1 MSNIFQKNINF
12 SYEVFPPQDIS
23 NNPKLV
29 EKINALIH
37 KPSFIS
43 VTYGAGGSNRDK
55 TMDLVRRIHQDTDI
69 DVAAHLTC
77 VDSSISD
84 TMSLV
89 EYYLKIGVNK
99 IVALR
104 GDSPNNIS
112 KKYKAHPQGFQK
124 TGELIKAIKK
134 LSDIE
139 VYCAGYPEKHP
150 DSEGLK
156 ADIENLKDKV
166 NSGSKHII
174 TQYFFDNNL
183 FYTYK
188 ELLNRSKIGANLI
201 PGIIPITNFPKIREF
216 SIKCGASIPKKFEE
230 IFNDHFD
237 NLNNEQQLEIIL
249 SIIADQARDLIEN
262 GINNLHIYSLN
273 QISLMDQIISKLNI
287 DSVK

>member
-1 MSNIFQKNINF
+1 MSNISQRNIIF

-29 EKINALIH
+29 GKINALKH

-55 TMDLVRRIHQDTDI
+55 TMDLVRRIHQETDI

-99 IVALR
+99 ILALR

-112 KKYKAHPQGFQK
+112 KKYKAHPEGFQK

-134 LSDIE
+134 LSDIQ

-150 DSEGLK
+150 DSENLK

-166 NSGSKHII
+166 NSGSNDII
-174 TQYFFDNNL
+174 TQYFFDNNF
-183 FYTYK
+183 FYTFR
-188 ELLNRSKIGANLI
+188 ELLNKSYIEANLI
-201 PGIIPITNFPKIREF
+201 PGIIPITNYQKIREF
-216 SIKCGASIPKKFEE
+216 SIKCGASIPKKFEG
-230 IFNDHFD
+230 IFEDHFN
-237 NLNNEQQLEIIL
+237 NLNSEQQLEIIL
-249 SIIADQARDLIEN
+249 SIIADQVSDLIEN

-273 QISLMDQIISKLNI
+273 QMSLMDQIISKLNI
-287 DSVK
+287 DSV

>member
-12 SYEVFPPQDIS
+12 SYEVFPPQEII
-23 NNPKLV
+23 NNVKLV

-77 VDSSISD
+77 VDASISD

-99 IVALR
+99 ILALR

-112 KKYKAHPQGFQK
+112 KKYTAHPEGFQK

-134 LSDIE
+134 LSDIQ
-139 VYCAGYPEKHP
+139 VYCAGYPETHP
-150 DSEGLK
+150 DSENLK

-166 NSGSKHII
+166 NSGSNDII

-183 FYTYK
+183 FYTFS
-188 ELLNRSKIGANLI
+188 ELLDRSKIGANLI
-201 PGIIPITNFPKIREF
+201 PGIIPITNFQKIREF
-216 SIKCGASIPKKFEE
+216 SIKCGASIPKKFEG
-230 IFNDHFD
+230 IFNHHFN
-237 NLNNEQQLEIIL
+237 NLNNEQQLDIIL

-273 QISLMDQIISKLNI
+273 QISLMDQIINKLNI

>member
-1 MSNIFQKNINF
+1 MSNISQKNINF
-12 SYEVFPPQDIS
+12 SYEVFPPQEIS
-23 NNPKLV
+23 NNVKLV

-77 VDSSISD
+77 VDASISD

-99 IVALR
+99 ILALR

-112 KKYKAHPQGFQK
+112 KKYIAHPEGFQK

-134 LSDIE
+134 LSDIQ
-139 VYCAGYPEKHP
+139 VYCAGYPETHP
-150 DSEGLK
+150 DSENLK

-166 NSGSKHII
+166 NSGSNDII

-183 FYTYK
+183 FYTFS
-188 ELLNRSKIGANLI
+188 ELLDRRKIKANLI
-201 PGIIPITNFPKIREF
+201 PGIIPITNFQKIREF
-216 SIKCGASIPKKFEE
+216 SIKCGASIPKKFEG
-230 IFNDHFD
+230 IFNHHFN
-237 NLNNEQQLEIIL
+237 NLNNQEQSEIIL
-249 SIIADQARDLIEN
+249 SIIADQVRDLIEN

-273 QISLMDQIISKLNI
+273 QISLMDQIVNKLNI
-287 DSVK
+287 DSV

>member
-12 SYEVFPPQDIS
+12 SYEVFPPQEIS
-23 NNPKLV
+23 NNAKLV
-29 EKINALIH
+29 EKINALIY

-55 TMDLVRRIHQDTDI
+55 TMDLVRRIRQDTDI

-77 VDSSISD
+77 VDASISD

-99 IVALR
+99 ILALR

-112 KKYKAHPQGFQK
+112 KKYTAHPEGFQK

-134 LSDIE
+134 LSDIQ
-139 VYCAGYPEKHP
+139 VYCAGYPETHP
-150 DSEGLK
+150 DSENLK

-166 NSGSKHII
+166 NSGSNDII

-183 FYTYK
+183 FYTFS
-188 ELLNRSKIGANLI
+188 ELLDRNKIGANLI
-201 PGIIPITNFPKIREF
+201 PGIIPITNFQKIREF
-216 SIKCGASIPKKFEE
+216 SIKCGASIPKKFQG
-230 IFNDHFD
+230 IFNDHFN

>member
-12 SYEVFPPQDIS
+12 SYEVFPPQEII
-23 NNPKLV
+23 NNVKLV

-77 VDSSISD
+77 VDASISD

-99 IVALR
+99 ILALR

-112 KKYKAHPQGFQK
+112 KKYTAHPEGFQK

-134 LSDIE
+134 LSDIQ
-139 VYCAGYPEKHP
+139 VYCAGYPETHP
-150 DSEGLK
+150 DSENLK

-166 NSGSKHII
+166 NSGSNDII

-183 FYTYK
+183 FYTFS
-188 ELLNRSKIGANLI
+188 ELLDRSKIGANLI
-201 PGIIPITNFPKIREF
+201 PGIIPITNFQKIREF
-216 SIKCGASIPKKFEE
+216 SIKCGASIPKKFEG
-230 IFNDHFD
+230 IFNHHFN
-237 NLNNEQQLEIIL
+237 NLNNKQQLDIIL

-273 QISLMDQIISKLNI
+273 QISLMDQIINKLNI

>member
-12 SYEVFPPQDIS
+12 SYEVFPPQEII
-23 NNPKLV
+23 NNIKLV

-77 VDSSISD
+77 VDASISD

-99 IVALR
+99 ILALR

-112 KKYKAHPQGFQK
+112 KKYTAHPEGFQK

-134 LSDIE
+134 LSDIQ
-139 VYCAGYPEKHP
+139 VYCAGYPETHP
-150 DSEGLK
+150 DSENLK

-166 NSGSKHII
+166 NSGSNDII

-183 FYTYK
+183 FYTFS
-188 ELLNRSKIGANLI
+188 ELLDRNKIVANLI
-201 PGIIPITNFPKIREF
+201 PGIIPITNFQKIREF
-216 SIKCGASIPKKFEE
+216 SIKCGASIPKKFEG
-230 IFNDHFD
+230 IVNHHFN
-237 NLNNEQQLEIIL
+237 NLNNEQQLDIIL

-273 QISLMDQIISKLNI
+273 QISLMDQVINKLNI

>member
-12 SYEVFPPQDIS
+12 SYEVFPPQEIS
-23 NNPKLV
+23 NNVKLV

-77 VDSSISD
+77 VDASISD

-99 IVALR
+99 ILALR

-112 KKYKAHPQGFQK
+112 KKYIAHPEGFQK

-134 LSDIE
+134 LSDIQ
-139 VYCAGYPEKHP
+139 VYCAGYPETHP
-150 DSEGLK
+150 DSENLK

-183 FYTYK
+183 FYTFK

-216 SIKCGASIPKKFEE
+216 SIKCGASIPKKFEG
-230 IFNDHFD
+230 IFNHHFN
-237 NLNNEQQLEIIL
+237 NLNNQEQSEIIL
-249 SIIADQARDLIEN
+249 SIIADQVRDLIEN

-273 QISLMDQIISKLNI
+273 QISLMDQIINKLNI
-287 DSVK
+287 DSV

>member
-12 SYEVFPPQDIS
+12 SYEVFPPQEIS
-23 NNPKLV
+23 NNVKLV

-77 VDSSISD
+77 VDASISD

-99 IVALR
+99 ILALR

-112 KKYKAHPQGFQK
+112 KKYIAHPEGFQK

-134 LSDIE
+134 LSDIQ
-139 VYCAGYPEKHP
+139 VYCAGYPETHP
-150 DSEGLK
+150 DSENLK

-166 NSGSKHII
+166 NSGSNDII

-183 FYTYK
+183 FYTFS
-188 ELLNRSKIGANLI
+188 ELLDRRKIKANLI
-201 PGIIPITNFPKIREF
+201 PGIIPITNFQKIREF
-216 SIKCGASIPKKFEE
+216 SIKCGASIPKKFEG
-230 IFNDHFD
+230 IFNHHFN
-237 NLNNEQQLEIIL
+237 NLNNQEQSEIIL
-249 SIIADQARDLIEN
+249 SIIADQVRDLIEN

-273 QISLMDQIISKLNI
+273 QISLMDQIVNKLNI
-287 DSVK
+287 DSV

>member
-12 SYEVFPPQDIS
+12 SYEVFPPQEII
-23 NNPKLV
+23 NNVKLV

-77 VDSSISD
+77 VDASISD

-99 IVALR
+99 ILALR

-112 KKYKAHPQGFQK
+112 KKYTAHPEGFQK

-134 LSDIE
+134 LSDIQ
-139 VYCAGYPEKHP
+139 VYCAGYPETHP
-150 DSEGLK
+150 DSENLK

-166 NSGSKHII
+166 NSGSNDII

-183 FYTYK
+183 FYTFS
-188 ELLNRSKIGANLI
+188 ELLDRSKIGANLI
-201 PGIIPITNFPKIREF
+201 PGIIPITNFQKIREF
-216 SIKCGASIPKKFEE
+216 SIKCGASIPKKIEG
-230 IFNDHFD
+230 IFNHHFN
-237 NLNNEQQLEIIL
+237 NLNNEEQLDIIL

-273 QISLMDQIISKLNI
+273 QISLMDQVINKLNI

>member
-12 SYEVFPPQDIS
+12 SYEVFPPQEII
-23 NNPKLV
+23 NNVKLV

-77 VDSSISD
+77 VDASISD

-99 IVALR
+99 ILALR

-112 KKYKAHPQGFQK
+112 KKYTAHPEGFQK

-134 LSDIE
+134 LSDIQ
-139 VYCAGYPEKHP
+139 VYCAGYPETHP
-150 DSEGLK
+150 DSENLK
-156 ADIENLKDKV
+156 ADIENLKDKI
-166 NSGSKHII
+166 NSGSNDII

-183 FYTYK
+183 FYTFS
-188 ELLNRSKIGANLI
+188 ELLDRSKIGANLI
-201 PGIIPITNFPKIREF
+201 PGIIPITNFQKIREF
-216 SIKCGASIPKKFEE
+216 SIKCGASIPNKFEG
-230 IFNDHFD
+230 IFNHHFN
-237 NLNNEQQLEIIL
+237 NLNNEQQLDIIL

-273 QISLMDQIISKLNI
+273 QISLMDQIINKLNI

>member
-1 MSNIFQKNINF
+1 MNNISPKNVNF

-23 NNPKLV
+23 NNFKLV
-29 EKINALIH
+29 EKINALTY

-77 VDSSISD
+77 VDSSIRD

-99 IVALR
+99 ILALR
-104 GDSPNNIS
+104 GDSTNNIS
-112 KKYKAHPQGFQK
+112 KQYEAHPRGFQK

-134 LSDIE
+134 LSDIQ
-139 VYCAGYPEKHP
+139 VYTAGYPEKHP
-150 DSEGLK
+150 DSADLK
-156 ADIENLKDKV
+156 CDIENLKDKI
-166 NSGSKHII
+166 NSGSNDII

-183 FYTYK
+183 FYSFR
-188 ELLNRSKIGANLI
+188 ELLTVNKIGANLI
-201 PGIIPITNFPKIREF
+201 PGIIPITNFQKIREF
-216 SIKCGASIPKKFEE
+216 SIKCGASIPKTFEV
-230 IFNDHFD
+230 IFDDHFS
-237 NLNNEQQLEIIL
+237 NLNNEEQLEIVL
-249 SIIADQARDLIEN
+249 SIIADQAKDLIQN

-273 QISLMDQIISKLNI
+273 QISLMDQIINKLNI
-287 DSVK
+287 DNVK

>member
-112 KKYKAHPQGFQK
+112 KKYKAHPKGFQK

-174 TQYFFDNNL
+174 TQY
-183 FYTYK
+183 TYK

-230 IFNDHFD
+230 IFNDHFN

>member
-12 SYEVFPPQDIS
+12 SYEVFPPQEII
-23 NNPKLV
+23 NNVKLV

-77 VDSSISD
+77 VDASISD

-99 IVALR
+99 ILALR

-112 KKYKAHPQGFQK
+112 KKYTAHPEGFQK

-134 LSDIE
+134 LSDIQ
-139 VYCAGYPEKHP
+139 VYCAGYPETHP
-150 DSEGLK
+150 DSENLK

-166 NSGSKHII
+166 NSGSNDII

-183 FYTYK
+183 FYTFS
-188 ELLNRSKIGANLI
+188 ELLDRSKIGANLI
-201 PGIIPITNFPKIREF
+201 PGIIPITNFQKIREF
-216 SIKCGASIPKKFEE
+216 SIKCGASIPKKFEG
-230 IFNDHFD
+230 IFNHNFN
-237 NLNNEQQLEIIL
+237 NLNNEQQLDIIL

-273 QISLMDQIISKLNI
+273 QISLMDQIINKLNI

>member
-12 SYEVFPPQDIS
+12 SYEVFPPQEIS
-23 NNPKLV
+23 NNVKLV

-77 VDSSISD
+77 VDASISD

-99 IVALR
+99 ILALR

-112 KKYKAHPQGFQK
+112 KKYTAHPEGFQK

-134 LSDIE
+134 LSDIQ
-139 VYCAGYPEKHP
+139 VYCAGYPETHP
-150 DSEGLK
+150 DSENLK

-166 NSGSKHII
+166 NSGSNDII

-183 FYTYK
+183 FYTFS

-201 PGIIPITNFPKIREF
+201 PGIIPITNFQKIREF
-216 SIKCGASIPKKFEE
+216 SIKCGASIPKKFEG
-230 IFNDHFD
+230 IFNHHFN
-237 NLNNEQQLEIIL
+237 NLNNEQQLDIIL

-273 QISLMDQIISKLNI
+273 QISLMDQIINKLNI

>member
-12 SYEVFPPQDIS
+12 SYEVFPPQEII
-23 NNPKLV
+23 NNIKLV

-77 VDSSISD
+77 VDASISD

-99 IVALR
+99 ILALR

-112 KKYKAHPQGFQK
+112 KKYTAHPEGFQK

-134 LSDIE
+134 LSDIQ
-139 VYCAGYPEKHP
+139 VYCAGYPETHP
-150 DSEGLK
+150 DSENLK

-166 NSGSKHII
+166 NSGSNDII

-183 FYTYK
+183 FYTFS
-188 ELLNRSKIGANLI
+188 ELLDRSKIGANLI
-201 PGIIPITNFPKIREF
+201 PGIIPITNFQKIREF
-216 SIKCGASIPKKFEE
+216 SIKCGASIPKKFEG
-230 IFNDHFD
+230 IFNHHFN
-237 NLNNEQQLEIIL
+237 NLNNEQQLDIIL

-273 QISLMDQIISKLNI
+273 QISLMDQIINKLNI

>member
-12 SYEVFPPQDIS
+12 SYEVFPPQEII
-23 NNPKLV
+23 NNVKLV

-77 VDSSISD
+77 VDASISD

-99 IVALR
+99 ILALR

-112 KKYKAHPQGFQK
+112 KKYTAHPEGFQK

-134 LSDIE
+134 LSDIQ
-139 VYCAGYPEKHP
+139 VYCAGYPETHP
-150 DSEGLK
+150 DSENLK

-166 NSGSKHII
+166 NSGSNDII

-183 FYTYK
+183 FYTFS
-188 ELLNRSKIGANLI
+188 ELLDRSKIGANLI
-201 PGIIPITNFPKIREF
+201 PGIIPITNFQKIREF
-216 SIKCGASIPKKFEE
+216 SIKCGASIPKKFEG
-230 IFNDHFD
+230 IFNHHFN
-237 NLNNEQQLEIIL
+237 NLNNEQQLDIIL

-273 QISLMDQIISKLNI
+273 QISLMDQVINKLNI

>member
-12 SYEVFPPQDIS
+12 SYEVFPPQEIS
-23 NNPKLV
+23 NNVKLV

-77 VDSSISD
+77 VDASISD

-99 IVALR
+99 ILALR

-112 KKYKAHPQGFQK
+112 KKYTAHPEGFQK

-134 LSDIE
+134 LSDIQ
-139 VYCAGYPEKHP
+139 VYCAGYPETHP
-150 DSEGLK
+150 DSENLK

-166 NSGSKHII
+166 NSGSNDII

-183 FYTYK
+183 FYTFS
-188 ELLNRSKIGANLI
+188 ELLDRSKIGANLI
-201 PGIIPITNFPKIREF
+201 PGIIPITNFQKIREF
-216 SIKCGASIPKKFEE
+216 SIKCGASIPKKFEG
-230 IFNDHFD
+230 IFNHHFN
-237 NLNNEQQLEIIL
+237 NLNNEQQLDIIL

>member
-1 MSNIFQKNINF
+1 MSNIFQKNIIF

-29 EKINALIH
+29 GKINALTH

-89 EYYLKIGVNK
+89 EYYLEIGVNK
-99 IVALR
+99 ILALR

-112 KKYKAHPQGFQK
+112 KKYMAHPEGFQK

-134 LSDIE
+134 LSDIQ

-150 DSEGLK
+150 DSANLK

-166 NSGSKHII
+166 NSGSNDII
-174 TQYFFDNNL
+174 TQYFFDNNF
-183 FYTYK
+183 FYTFR
-188 ELLNRSKIGANLI
+188 ELLNKSNIEANLI
-201 PGIIPITNFPKIREF
+201 PGIIPITNYQKIREF
-216 SIKCGASIPKKFEE
+216 SIKCGASIPKKFEG
-230 IFNDHFD
+230 IFEDHFN
-237 NLNNEQQLEIIL
+237 NLNSEQQLEIIL
-249 SIIADQARDLIEN
+249 SIIADQVSDLIEN

-273 QISLMDQIISKLNI
+273 QMSLMDQIISKLNI
-287 DSVK
+287 DSVE

>member
-1 MSNIFQKNINF
+1 MSNIFQKNIIF

-29 EKINALIH
+29 GKINALTH

-99 IVALR
+99 ILALR

-112 KKYKAHPQGFQK
+112 KKYMAHPEGFQK

-134 LSDIE
+134 LSDIQ

-150 DSEGLK
+150 DSANLK

-166 NSGSKHII
+166 NSGSNDII
-174 TQYFFDNNL
+174 TQYFFDNNF
-183 FYTYK
+183 FYTFK
-188 ELLNRSKIGANLI
+188 ELLNKSNIEANLI
-201 PGIIPITNFPKIREF
+201 PGIIPITNYQKIREF
-216 SIKCGASIPKKFEE
+216 SIKCGASIPKKFEG
-230 IFNDHFD
+230 IFNDHFN

-273 QISLMDQIISKLNI
+273 QMSLMDQIISKLNI
-287 DSVK
+287 DSVE

>member
-12 SYEVFPPQDIS
+12 SYEVFPPQEII
-23 NNPKLV
+23 NNIKLV

-77 VDSSISD
+77 VDASISD

-99 IVALR
+99 ILALR

-112 KKYKAHPQGFQK
+112 KKYTAHPEGFQK

-134 LSDIE
+134 LSDIQ
-139 VYCAGYPEKHP
+139 VYCAGYPETHP
-150 DSEGLK
+150 DSENLK

-166 NSGSKHII
+166 NSGSNDII

-183 FYTYK
+183 FYTFS
-188 ELLNRSKIGANLI
+188 ELLDRSKIGANLI
-201 PGIIPITNFPKIREF
+201 PGIIPITNFQKIREF
-216 SIKCGASIPKKFEE
+216 SIKCGASIPKKFEG
-230 IFNDHFD
+230 IFNHNFN
-237 NLNNEQQLEIIL
+237 NLNNEQQLDIIL

-273 QISLMDQIISKLNI
+273 QISLMDQIINKLNI